1 MVTFHAEIKPD
12 DCDEDEDDNYTMWVF
27 PCLWI
32 LVSGGKTQQVYEE
45 MFSEIAHLGNF
56 SPEFIMCDYEKGLR
70 NVATI
75 FFPLCMVSGCLFHF
89 INAVKRRVCRKHKKA
104 YEHITYTDGVPQY
117 SPTKLLVRRLQGLAY
132 VPPSD
137 VEACFVQVIANVSP
151 DLQISLA
158 DEIDYFNKT
167 WVSGVT
173 VGQTTITPAIH
184 PPVSWNVRF
193 RTLAKMNRTNN
204 PCESFHSKFSIFV
217 PGNGKPTVWNFL
229 DSMKKFQADTNN
241 AIASMHQGN
250 KPSRRKARE
259 VKKNKRIF
267 AATKEYHRM
276 DLIPYLD
283 WIMDL

>member
-1 MVTFHAEIKPD
+1 M
-12 DCDEDEDDNYTMWVF
+12 
-27 PCLWI
+27 
-32 LVSGGKTQQVYEE
+32 
-45 MFSEIAHLGNF
+45 
-56 SPEFIMCDYEKGLR
+56 
-70 NVATI
+70 
-75 FFPLCMVSGCLFHF
+75 
-89 INAVKRRVCRKHKKA
+89 KRRVCRKHKKE

-132 VPPSD
+132 VPLSD

-158 DEIDYFNKT
+158 DELDYFNKT